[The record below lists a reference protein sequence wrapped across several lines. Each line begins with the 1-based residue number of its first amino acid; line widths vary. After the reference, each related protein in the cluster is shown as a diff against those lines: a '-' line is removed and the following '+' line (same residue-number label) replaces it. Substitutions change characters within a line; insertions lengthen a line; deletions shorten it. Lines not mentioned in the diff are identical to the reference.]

1 MTEWFNRQAGDV
13 SSIGKDDPTMVL
25 IGDQTP
31 DWVRLPQELGG
42 AQLRVLDTAR
52 LECPMCEDGAPVLH
66 LRCSDRYCV
75 AECTKHGF
83 VWYRLHDLPSTRL

>member
-31 DWVRLPQELGG
+31 DWVRLPDELGG
-42 AQLRVLDTAR
+42 DKLRVLAVNR
-52 LECPMCEDGAPVLH
+52 LECPMCQDGAPIKH
-66 LRCSDRYCV
+66 LACESGYGV
-75 AECTKHGF
+75 AECHRHGF
-83 VWYRLHDLPSTRL
+83 VWYRMREAQDR